1 MDTKLKLFL
10 DKINLKEEYF
20 KYFNNARLEKIKCS
34 SDKLNWNFIIDT
46 NDLLPLDVIKYIDEH
61 IKDGFKELKTVTY
74 TIIPKESYNVSI
86 NNYYPYVI
94 STLGLSSMMES
105 LFKDKLI
112 KFTTDGLVV
121 EVDNKAM
128 EKVLKDNMT
137 KIKSKLKSIGFDVE
151 LKIVI
156 NESEI
161 KKEILK
167 DKKVK

>member
-20 KYFNNARLEKIKCS
+20 KYFNNAKLEKIKCS
-34 SDKLNWNFIIDT
+34 KDKLNWNFIIDT
-46 NDLLPLDVIKYIDEH
+46 NDLLPLDVIKYMDEH
-61 IKDGFKELKTVTY
+61 IKDGFSELNNVIY
-74 TIIPKESYNVSI
+74 TIVPKESYNVSI

-94 STLGLSSMMES
+94 SSLGLSSMMES

-128 EKVLKDNMT
+128 QQVLSNNMNT
-137 KIKSKLKSIGFDVE
+137 IKSKLKSIGFDVD

-156 NESEI
+156 
-161 KKEILK
+161 K
-167 DKKVK
+167 D

>member
-20 KYFNNARLEKIKCS
+20 KYFDNAKLEKIKCS

-46 NDLLPLDVIKYIDEH
+46 NDLLPLDVIKYMDEH

-74 TIIPKESYNVSI
+74 TIVPKESYNVSI

-94 STLGLSSMMES
+94 SSLGLSSMMES
-105 LFKDKLI
+105 LFKEKLI

-121 EVDNKAM
+121 EVENKAM
-128 EKVLKDNMT
+128 EQVLNNNMS
-137 KIKSKLKSIGFDVE
+137 KIRSKLKSMGFDVD

-156 NESEI
+156 NDSDI
-161 KKEILK
+161 KKLEVAI
-167 DKKVK
+167 V